1 MKKTFKMLLVLFL
14 AGVWCVGCS
23 GENGH
28 ADDNEPAMIQTFT
41 ESDVAVIPVIEEYD
55 FMTAKDMGAMQQIR
69 GMLFSAAISLCRTE
83 SL

>member
-14 AGVWCVGCS
+14 EVVWCVGCS

-28 ADDNEPAMIQTFT
+28 ADDNELAMIQTFT

-55 FMTAKDMGAMQQIR
+55 FMTAKEMGAMQKIR
-69 GMLFSAAISLCRTE
+69 GMLFSAAILCRTE